1 MIQDVIERFRY
12 RFELW
17 RRERQEDLLGLPRN
31 DPRSLRQY
39 RAERSAPHR
48 WFKQGDPKYQVILT
62 ESTPRFVIRIVGV
75 YFAIIFIAAQLFRL
89 IGGFIPE
96 VRFGVG
102 ISLVVF
108 IGLWTLLSIS
118 TTIDFCRRRKAQ
130 REATTSSNKSLQ
142 PTAGRSDD

>member
-39 RAERSAPHR
+39 RAERSARHR
-48 WFKQGDPKYQVILT
+48 WFKQDDPKYQVILI

-89 IGGFIPE
+89 IGGFIPG